1 MGQKPLA
8 AHPVDEALSD
18 IFERALADSDMSLR
32 ELSRRSEVKLTRLGD
47 ILRRGRA
54 MTAGEVERVSRA
66 LGLTPWMVVREA
78 EARMS
83 GEVDGGQVVPLRPD
97 APPPPLTAAAARIVA
112 HRPEWEA
119 EKARREREASEQLED
134 GDVGS
139 DSSRAR
145 S

>member
-78 EARMS
+78 EARLS
-83 GEVDGGQVVPLRPD
+83 GEVDGGQVVPLLAA
-97 APPPPLTAAAARIVA
+97 APPPPPLSQVAARTVT

-119 EKARREREASEQLED
+119 EKARREREASEQAED
-134 GDVGS
+134 GDG
-139 DSSRAR
+139 SRAR

>member
-139 DSSRAR
+139 DSSRSR